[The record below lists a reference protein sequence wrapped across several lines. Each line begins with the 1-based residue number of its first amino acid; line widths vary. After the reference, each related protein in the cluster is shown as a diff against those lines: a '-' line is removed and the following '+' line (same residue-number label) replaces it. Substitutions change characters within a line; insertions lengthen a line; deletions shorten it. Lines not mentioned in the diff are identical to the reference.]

1 MSQLGPVDAVLAL
14 ALLIAVVT
22 DLRSQKIY
30 NWLTFSLMLAGLG
43 FGLATGALG
52 AAAMGLGV
60 AFVLHFVLF
69 ALKVDR
75 AGDAKLM
82 MGVGA
87 MVGVVDMLE
96 ASLWAFVLFAPMGL
110 VVLAI
115 RGKLGNFLAAL
126 KWTAT
131 KLLRPNMAAGERP
144 EGTPLAKAPA
154 ILLGVAIARLTDIVT
169 PMIENFS

>member
-1 MSQLGPVDAVLAL
+1 MSQLGPADAVLAV

-30 NWLTFSLMLAGLG
+30 NWLTFTLMLAGLG
-43 FGLATGALG
+43 FGLATGELRT
-52 AAAMGLGV
+52 AAMGLGV
-60 AFVLHFVLF
+60 AFVLHFALF
-69 ALKVDR
+69 AMGVDR

-110 VVLAI
+110 AVLAI

-126 KWTAT
+126 KWTLT
-131 KLLRPNMAAGERP
+131 KLLRPNMHPGERP
-144 EGTPLAKAPA
+144 EGTPLVKAPA
-154 ILLGVAIARLTDIVT
+154 ILLGVLIARLTDIIM
-169 PMIENFS
+169 PMIENFQ

>member
-1 MSQLGPVDAVLAL
+1 MSELGPGDAVLAV
-14 ALLIAVVT
+14 ALVIAVIT

-30 NWLTFSLMLAGLG
+30 NALTFPLMLAGVG
-43 FGLATGALG
+43 FGLATGQLGSSLMGLG
-52 AAAMGLGV
+52 AAFA
-60 AFVLHFVLF
+60 LHFALF
-69 ALKVDR
+69 AMKVDR

-110 VVLAI
+110 VVLVM
-115 RGKLGNFLAAL
+115 RRKLGNFVAAL
-126 KWTAT
+126 RWTAN
-131 KLLRPNMAAGERP
+131 KLLRPNMHPGERP

-154 ILLGVAIARLTDIVT
+154 ILLGVVMARLTELII
-169 PMIENFS
+169 PMIENFT